1 MSWFLQGQRKVEFF
15 KQTNNL
21 EVFLEIQILRLG
33 VSCAFMDKRE
43 RNRDDNSGFPSD
55 TTRGFA

>member
-1 MSWFLQGQRKVEFF
+1 MSWFLQGQKKTLFSNKQNISIFF
-15 KQTNNL
+15 
-21 EVFLEIQILRLG
+21 FILQLG